1 MMLATDC
8 TWRRQELAD
17 GLAALARASGIA
29 HAGVGMHA
37 GEAAE
42 AGEIERFFR
51 AQAQVLDVR
60 IEPAG
65 TRYGSLATMLRHAAP
80 AVVRLELDGEE
91 RFVLLVGGRGT
102 RVEVLGRDL
111 VRHRLPYGTLID
123 AIAAPR
129 IASLPTD
136 VEGCIRDAGIARR
149 RRRRARD
156 AMLGACLRGVTLGSI
171 WLLRAASTSPMG
183 QTLRRDG
190 IRGKAALFIATHLAQ
205 FLLGLLVWAFVGR
218 LAFSNDH
225 SPAWLWALGLVL
237 VTLVPL
243 QLWNM
248 WSAGLISLDFGV
260 RLKQRLLVGSFN
272 LPFERIRGGGI
283 GEHLSRVFES
293 DGFEAMLLTGVT
305 AGVTAVTQL
314 VVAAAILAFGVGS
327 IVHAAL
333 VLAWTVL
340 ACGLF
345 VAYMRRRRHW
355 AETRLALTNGMV
367 ERLVGQQTR
376 LAQEPETEWHRNED
390 AELALYQGASRE
402 MDRWQLL
409 LNALVVRGW
418 MPVGLAGLAHSFV
431 FGGAGEVALAVS
443 LGAVLL
449 VQQAIGQ
456 LISSGIALGD
466 AYVSWSLVGP
476 LFRAAGEPPEQ
487 PGSVRAHSLLANTRA
502 VPETGREILLD
513 VQGLGYSY
521 DDRALP
527 VLDRCDCV
535 VHDGDQILLE
545 GKSGGGKSTLAA
557 ILAGL
562 RPAAHGSVFLHGLDR
577 QTIGDFEWRRRV
589 VLAPQFHENHIL
601 TGTLAFNLLMGRGW
615 PARPEDLL
623 LAEALCRDLELGAL
637 LAKMPNGL
645 HQVVGE
651 TGWQLSHGERSRVF
665 LARALLQQPDLL
677 ILDESFAALDPH
689 TLRICLR
696 VLMQQ
701 QRTVILIAHP

>member
-1 MMLATDC
+1 
-8 TWRRQELAD
+8 
-17 GLAALARASGIA
+17 
-29 HAGVGMHA
+29 
-37 GEAAE
+37 
-42 AGEIERFFR
+42 
-51 AQAQVLDVR
+51 
-60 IEPAG
+60 
-65 TRYGSLATMLRHAAP
+65 
-80 AVVRLELDGEE
+80 
-91 RFVLLVGGRGT
+91 
-102 RVEVLGRDL
+102 
-111 VRHRLPYGTLID
+111 
-123 AIAAPR
+123 
-129 IASLPTD
+129 
-136 VEGCIRDAGIARR
+136 
-149 RRRRARD
+149 
-156 AMLGACLRGVTLGSI
+156 MLGACLRGVTLGSI

-190 IRGKAALFIATHLAQ
+190 IRSKATLFIATHLAQ

-225 SPAWLWALGLVL
+225 SAAWLWALGLVL

-260 RLKQRLLVGSFN
+260 RLKQRLLVGAFN
-272 LPFERIRGGGI
+272 LPFERIRSGGI

-293 DGFEAMLLTGVT
+293 DGFEAMLLTGAT
-305 AGVTAVTQL
+305 AGVTALTQL
-314 VVAAAILAFGVGS
+314 AGAAILAFGLGS
-327 IVHAAL
+327 ILHAAL
-333 VLAWTVL
+333 VLAWTLL

-345 VAYMRRRRHW
+345 VVYMRRRRQW

-390 AELALYQGASRE
+390 AELAGYQGASRE

-418 MPVGLAGLAHSFV
+418 MPVGLAGLAYSFV
-431 FGGAGEVALAVS
+431 VGGAGEVALAVT

-456 LISSGIALGD
+456 LISSGIALAD
-466 AYVSWSLVGP
+466 AHVSWSLVGP

-487 PGSVRAHSLLANTRA
+487 PGSVRAQSLLARTGA
-502 VPETGREILLD
+502 PPETRREILLD
-513 VQGLGYSY
+513 VQGLGYRY

-527 VLDRCDCV
+527 ALDRCDCV
-535 VHDGDQILLE
+535 VHEGDQILLE

-562 RPAAHGSVFLHGLDR
+562 RPATHGSVFLHGLDR
-577 QTIGDFEWRRRV
+577 QTIGDFEWRHRV

-615 PARPEDLL
+615 PARHEDLL
-623 LAEALCRDLELGAL
+623 LAEALCRDLELGSL

-665 LARALLQQPDLL
+665 LARALLQQPDVL
-677 ILDESFAALDPH
+677 ILDESFAALDPC
-689 TLRICLR
+689 TLRTCLR
-696 VLMQQ
+696 VLHQ
-701 QRTVILIAHP
+701 QRTVIVIAHP

>member
-1 MMLATDC
+1 M
-8 TWRRQELAD
+8 
-17 GLAALARASGIA
+17 
-29 HAGVGMHA
+29 
-37 GEAAE
+37 
-42 AGEIERFFR
+42 
-51 AQAQVLDVR
+51 
-60 IEPAG
+60 
-65 TRYGSLATMLRHAAP
+65 
-80 AVVRLELDGEE
+80 RL
-91 RFVLLVGGRGT
+91 
-102 RVEVLGRDL
+102 
-111 VRHRLPYGTLID
+111 LID
-123 AIAAPR
+123 AIAAAK
-129 IASLPTD
+129 IACLPTD
-136 VEGCIRDAGIARR
+136 VEGYIRDAGIAKRR
-149 RRRRARD
+149 RQYARD
-156 AMLGACLRGVTLGSI
+156 AMLDACLRGVTVGSI
-171 WLLRAASTSPMG
+171 WLLRADSASSMG
-183 QTLRRDG
+183 QSLRRDG
-190 IRGKAALFIATHLAQ
+190 IGSKAALFIATHLAQ
-205 FLLGLLVWAFVGR
+205 FLLGLVVWAFVGR

-237 VTLVPL
+237 LTLVPL

-260 RLKQRLLVGSFN
+260 RLKQRLLVGAFN
-272 LPFERIRGGGI
+272 LPFERVRGGGI

-293 DGFEAMLLTGVT
+293 DGFEAMLLTGAT
-305 AGVTAVTQL
+305 AGVTAITQL
-314 VVAAAILAFGVGS
+314 IVAAAILAFGVGS
-327 IVHAAL
+327 MLHAAL
-333 VLAWTVL
+333 VLAWTLL

-345 VAYMRRRRHW
+345 VAYMRWRRHW

-376 LAQEPETEWHRNED
+376 LAQEPENEWHGNED
-390 AELALYQGASRE
+390 AELAGYQGASRE

-409 LNALVVRGW
+409 LNTLVVRGW
-418 MPVGLAGLAHSFV
+418 MPVGLAGLAYSFV
-431 FGGAGEVALAVS
+431 VGGAGEVALAVS

-456 LISSGIALGD
+456 LINSGIALGD
-466 AYVSWSLVGP
+466 AYISWSLVGP
-476 LFRAAGEPPEQ
+476 LFRAAGAPPEQ
-487 PGSVRAHSLLANTRA
+487 PGSVRAQSLLANMRA
-502 VPETGREILLD
+502 APESAREVLLD

-527 VLDRCDCV
+527 VLDCCDCV

-562 RPAAHGSVFLHGLDR
+562 RPAAHGSVLLHGLDR

-615 PARPEDLL
+615 PARQDDLL
-623 LAEALCRDLELGAL
+623 LAEALCRDLELGPL

-645 HQVVGE
+645 HQIVGE